1 MVKREFEN
9 ANFWCESGEEA
20 ENKLKML
27 KRFLRCAPA
36 AVLRQQDAGTAV
48 EMTGF
53 WELVKQWRKR
63 RR

>member
-1 MVKREFEN
+1 MVKREYKN

-36 AVLRQQDAGTAV
+36 APKGQDAGTAV